1 MLEYFQFDSKKITP
15 EEWDNFVE
23 NSDNGT
29 MFSKRKFLSYHAKDK
44 FKDKSIYVT
53 KDGKLHSVFTAALIE
68 RDGKKILSSHPGA
81 SYGGF
86 VYNSELNFREAHDLV
101 DMMLEHAKNVKA
113 DRIQLTLAPIIY
125 QTKYSNYLDFA
136 LVRNGFQYLKREVS
150 SVVQL
155 DFDPDQLLNTYRA
168 EARTATKKALKKGV
182 EIVET
187 ERFDE
192 YYEILKKNLKLRHGV
207 NPAHTLEELEKSK
220 KSFSI

>member
-1 MLEYFQFDSKKITP
+1 LLI
-15 EEWDNFVE
+15 
-23 NSDNGT
+23 
-29 MFSKRKFLSYHAKDK
+29 
-44 FKDKSIYVT
+44 KS
-53 KDGKLHSVFTAALIE
+53 L
-68 RDGKKILSSHPGA
+68 
-81 SYGGF
+81 
-86 VYNSELNFREAHDLV
+86 
-101 DMMLEHAKNVKA
+101 KA

-136 LVRNGFQYLKREVS
+136 FVRNGFQYLKREVS

-155 DFDPDQLLNTYRA
+155 DFEPDQLLNTYRA

-207 NPAHTLEELEKSK
+207 NPAHTLEELKKVKELFPSK
-220 KSFSI
+220 VRLWGAFLNNEMLAGVCNFSVNKNVVLAFYISHDEAFQEYRPVNLLFYEIMKRYQSEGFKFLDFGIFTVIMEPNWGLGRFKENFGARGIFRDTFYKDL